1 MQPAMMITTSN
12 NPSRN
17 TRATKILDRRMVIVV
32 GFTVA
37 QDLIAVQTQ
46 DLTAME
52 ALCRGV
58 GAWEQAQQLV

>member
-1 MQPAMMITTSN
+1 MHRAMMITTSN

-46 DLTAME
+46 HLTAME
-52 ALCRGV
+52 ALCQEV
-58 GAWEQAQQLV
+58 GAWEQALQLV

>member
-12 NPSRN
+12 NPSLN

-37 QDLIAVQTQ
+37 QDPIAVQTQ

-52 ALCRGV
+52 ALCQGV
-58 GAWEQAQQLV
+58 GAWEQALQLV